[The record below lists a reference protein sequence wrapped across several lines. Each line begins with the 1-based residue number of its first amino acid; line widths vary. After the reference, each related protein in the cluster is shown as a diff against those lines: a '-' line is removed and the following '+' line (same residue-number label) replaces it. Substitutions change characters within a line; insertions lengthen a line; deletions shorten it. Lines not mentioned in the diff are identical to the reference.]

1 MNSDPRLP
9 PYSEEAERGVL
20 GSIML
25 DAARVLPLGAAAGL
39 TADWFYV
46 PAHQVVF
53 AAVAALRPDWID
65 LLTTGD
71 ELKARGTLEKIGGHA
86 FLERLI
92 DATPTAT
99 HAEYYLRIVAEQYR
113 RRQIISAAQQAL
125 ADAASDTPL
134 AAILDQQ
141 AEVYRQLAA
150 QTAAGVRAVDASV
163 MVQSAPPPAESIIVD
178 LFDRG
183 DKVPI
188 IGSSK
193 ARKSFFALQMA
204 LSLAAGKESFLTWQ
218 IRSPR
223 RVLLFQLEVK
233 ECHYHR
239 RLFNMA
245 QVMEITAAQLGDRLA
260 VASLRGHAFDHSQLF
275 AMARRHRAEVIIID
289 PLYKLA
295 TGDENLAADMKPLLA
310 MFDRLAEET
319 GAAVIYVHHN
329 PKGTA
334 GDREARDRGAGSGV
348 IARDFDACIYL
359 TEHADH
365 SEDAEWHVVETLLR
379 NYAPQKPFVA
389 GWECGCFEVMDGIEP
404 IVKTTA
410 SRMKKL
416 KQGGQSKPE
425 PPDDLVIGVA
435 ATVRTLMQFKE
446 KLAALGFS
454 QRGAAEC
461 RTRLT
466 AAGTLE
472 EYKPK
477 VFPKQ
482 VLIATPEAIKRHTA
496 KLENPELSEVAIS

>member
-134 AAILDQQ
+134 DAILDQQ

-150 QTAAGVRAVDASV
+150 QTAAGIRAVDASI

-193 ARKSFFALQMA
+193 ARKSFFTLQMA

-295 TGDENLAADMKPLLA
+295 TGDEN
-310 MFDRLAEET
+310 
-319 GAAVIYVHHN
+319 

-334 GDREARDRGAGSGV
+334 GDRETRDRGAGSGV

-435 ATVRTLMQFKE
+435 ATVRTMMQFKE

-496 KLENPELSEVAIS
+496 KLENPELSEVVIS